1 MTDLGIAD
9 LLLGLYEAAGRKV
22 SPVTAEVY
30 GTVLACFD
38 DETGKE
44 AGRRLWGH
52 VSWEHPPSPGMVRE
66 EAQRILRVRDAGCP
80 ALPEQT
86 GRTDANIARAR
97 IAEMSELLAERISL

>member
-1 MTDLGIAD
+1 VTDLGVAD
-9 LLLGLYEAAGRKV
+9 MLLGLYEAAGRKV

-30 GTVLACFD
+30 GTVLARFD

-66 EAQRILRVRDAGCP
+66 EAQRILRAKSVECRAIP
-80 ALPEQT
+80 QT